1 MKELE
6 FNKIYNMD
14 CVEGMKCIP
23 NNTIDLVITDP
34 PFAIDFKAKRSN
46 YHRTASRVLEG
57 YSEIPKE
64 KYYDFTM
71 RWMREVYRIL
81 KDTGSM
87 YVFSGWNNLN
97 DILTAI
103 NKLGFITVNHIIWK
117 YQFGVVTK
125 RKFVTSH
132 YHCLYVCKND
142 EKRKFFPYSRY
153 GKESKSERGKSLHYE
168 DKEDVWIIKREYW
181 TGDQKTP
188 TKLPSELIRKIL
200 MYSSEKGDIV
210 LDPFLGSGQVAVVSK
225 MLNRQYIGFEIV
237 KEYYE
242 FAKERLEKNL
252 YRIRKEKEYE
262 ITSTQPL
269 LKLFDKGV
277 KYGESRM
284 TYLKTAKQ
292 IGRILRHIPKLWDG
306 RDSILE
312 MKKTNFP
319 HWKQMEWIGFYFQ
332 FLCGKYLSRVMK
344 LPGPRYGRVEFDG
357 LKNIPWDFK
366 AHAMNTSSH
375 QIIVNDSE
383 ATANGIKDYGKVG
396 LILALGKVLYNDEDR
411 TFQKWHEALKGGKS
425 KYEIERIKRG
435 AWSRIR
441 KVSFDLQQI
450 SFIRITDDTLVKCG
464 SFQRDFRNAG
474 GQPRR
479 EKVLLD
485 LEKIDEELVY
495 FIEF

>member
-1 MKELE
+1 MRELK
-6 FNKIYNMD
+6 FNEIYNMD
-14 CVEGMKCIP
+14 CLEGMKYLP
-23 NNTIDLVITDP
+23 SNTIDLIITDP

-57 YSEIPKE
+57 YNEIPKE
-64 KYYDFTM
+64 EYYDFTVK
-71 RWMREVYRIL
+71 WIKEVYRIL
-81 KDTGSM
+81 KESGSM
-87 YVFSGWNNLN
+87 YVFSGWNNLK

-103 NKLGFITVNHIIWK
+103 NDIGFITVNHIIWK

-125 RKFVTSH
+125 RKYVTSH
-132 YHCLYVCKND
+132 YHCLYVCKD
-142 EKRKFFPYSRY
+142 DKKRKFFPYSRY
-153 GKESKSERGKSLHYE
+153 NKESKSKKGKSLHYE

-188 TKLPSELIRKIL
+188 TKLPAELIKKIL

-252 YRIRKEKEYE
+252 YRIKEKYN
-262 ITSTQPL
+262 IHTQPL
-269 LKLFDKGV
+269 LKLFDSGKE
-277 KYGESRM
+277 KYGESKM
-284 TYLKTAKQ
+284 PYLGNAKQ
-292 IGRILRHIPKLWDG
+292 IGKRLKGIPKLWDG
-306 RDSILE
+306 RNSILE
-312 MKKTNFP
+312 MKKANFP

-332 FLCGKYLSRVMK
+332 FLCEKYLSSIMEI
-344 LPGPRYGRVEFDG
+344 PGTRYGKVEFDAF
-357 LKNIPWDFK
+357 KNIPWDFK

-383 ATANGIKDYGKVG
+383 ATANGIKDYGAVG
-396 LILALGKVLYNDEDR
+396 LILALGKVLYNDEDK
-411 TFQKWHEALKGGKS
+411 TFQKWHSALKGGKS

-450 SFIRITDDTLVKCG
+450 SFIIITDDTLVKCG

-474 GQPRR
+474 GQPRK

-485 LEKIDEELVY
+485 LEKIDEELIY
-495 FIEF
+495 FLEF